1 MGGISSSLPVSRRG
15 YLSIDE
21 LEQFASV
28 EVADSEIDEY
38 ANKIS
43 KAEET
48 IDSYIRYASKFIPF
62 SRNGK
67 ATDGSITTLID
78 TSSDSP
84 FNQDDDYYK
93 GCEVEILAGAN
104 AGERRRVSAYD
115 KSTQKITVA
124 DAFSLAIDST
134 SVFEI
139 YQVGLFPRVKDV
151 WHQHS
156 TYYKRIPESIK
167 RAIAAQVEYVIEKG
181 SSFFLGATDD
191 ESESIDDYS
200 HKRVNAGMRSVI
212 APKARIFLRG
222 FISRIRKLKAKNP
235 TNL

>member
-1 MGGISSSLPVSRRG
+1 MGGISSGLPVSRRG

-21 LEQFASV
+21 LEQFADV
-28 EVADSEIDEY
+28 VVADDEINEY

-48 IDSYIRYASKFIPF
+48 IDSYVRSSSKFIPF

-67 ATDGSITTLID
+67 ATDGSTTTLID

-84 FNQDDDYYK
+84 FSQDDDYYK
-93 GCEVEILAGAN
+93 GCEVEILGGAN
-104 AGERRRVSAYD
+104 SGERRRISSYD
-115 KSTQKITVA
+115 KSTQKITVS
-124 DAFSLAIDST
+124 DAFSSAIDST

-139 YQVGLFPRVKDV
+139 YQIGLFPRVKDV
-151 WHQHS
+151 WHQHD
-156 TYYKRIPESIK
+156 TYYKRIPEAIK
-167 RAIAAQVEYVIEKG
+167 RAIAAQVEYIIEKG

-191 ESESIDDYS
+191 ESERIDDYS

-212 APKARIFLRG
+212 APKARMFLRG
-222 FISRIRKLKAKNP
+222 FVSRIGKLKAENP